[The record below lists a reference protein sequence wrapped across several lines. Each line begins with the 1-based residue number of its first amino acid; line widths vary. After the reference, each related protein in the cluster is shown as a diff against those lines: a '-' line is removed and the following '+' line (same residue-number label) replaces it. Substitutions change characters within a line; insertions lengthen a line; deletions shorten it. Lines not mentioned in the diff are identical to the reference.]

1 MATAQSK
8 GLLPMQQPLA
18 FPLSPLYNGNCI

>member
-1 MATAQSK
+1 MATAHSK
-8 GLLPMQQPLA
+8 RLLPMQQPLA

>member
-1 MATAQSK
+1 MATVHSK